1 MRFPI
6 SSPEK
11 APENPPEAAASESGI
26 GSESGKRFRGHPGR
40 RPGSPNGENIRVTI
54 EPASAD
60 LLRELAGITRLSLT
74 QITNTI
80 LAEALKRVELIP
92 TTLYDFKIK

>member
-1 MRFPI
+1 MSFPI
-6 SSPEK
+6 GF
-11 APENPPEAAASESGI
+11 PENPPEAATPESGI
-26 GSESGKRFRGHPGR
+26 GAESGKRFHGTPGR
-40 RPGSPNGENIRVTI
+40 RPMAPSGECARINV
-54 EPASAD
+54 EPANAD
-60 LLRELAGITRLSLT
+60 LLRELAGITRLTLT